1 MTDLGFWNFNTIDL
15 NFKVQLCQVLTLYCF
30 ESRHINMTH
39 IHYNHT
45 YALRIK
51 DLMKIILLSWVYLE

>member
-1 MTDLGFWNFNTIDL
+1 MTDLGFWNFNTIDF

-30 ESRHINMTH
+30 ESRHINMTR